1 MREKLVSVEQAA
13 QIVKDGDHIV
23 FNGSM
28 DWTPMAMLRELARR
42 EIKSTMSILMYR
54 PDGLMGPP

>member
-28 DWTPMAMLRELARR
+28 DWTPMAML
-42 EIKSTMSILMYR
+42 
-54 PDGLMGPP
+54 